1 MARHLAVV
9 PERSTSSSRC
19 HHELKPARVG
29 GASSGIVVRAAGVVE
44 LLKDYP
50 VRCLGVINKTLLPS
64 IHSTHGQMPLSV
76 VDNNTTVGQVPVCLA
91 ALFTLGELSPVN
103 AAMYTSD
110 SGLRQVRCRP
120 SPQNV
125 WRLSIGLISSGS
137 IPNQVIVLS
146 RHGVRG
152 PYGLGTESPS
162 EDLLKQYVLNPNF
175 DLPLSANAW
184 GTSETEDPAEIVSPK
199 LTKHGF
205 HVVKQMGAQYFRDH
219 LYEEFL
225 NAACEETFAYADN
238 NQRDNLTAVAFLSGL
253 YPLCKELVPI
263 TKETQLLFEQ
273 GQDPTADCPVCSKAV
288 YEGIT
293 GSNDTSFVLQE
304 IREEV
309 AEVNDLLQCC
319 AASVCSIDDEPA
331 NSDLIESSATCDL
344 FGIPTQWNG
353 AFYLPWKDTLSN
365 ADYFSEWLL
374 LQSLNNMSLPSQ
386 LSFEKILSL
395 AKIHETH
402 MDLITNE
409 VNSANFGATL
419 LAHLTAS
426 FEQNIMQKPLPVAK
440 GEGPHLLQGP
450 ENRLLY
456 YAAHD
461 INLLYVRNLLRLQW
475 YTKGWRPH
483 QPVPG
488 GMLVFELHA
497 TPTKGNKQTSP
508 TTSEYRNL
516 KSAGR
521 VSWDVEEA
529 VDNEDTNRFYV
540 KLYFVAASPEQIRN
554 GDELSPENRP
564 DRVQVTIPSCSE
576 EIDVG
581 DGATDVRCPFST
593 FKKLIGKTLKHV
605 HHQNGPSGDVEVS
618 KVDTGKPSPKA
629 AAAFEVSLWT
639 VFGVLISASLC
650 F

>member
-1 MARHLAVV
+1 M
-9 PERSTSSSRC
+9 
-19 HHELKPARVG
+19 ELG
-29 GASSGIVVRAAGVVE
+29 RAA
-44 LLKDYP
+44 
-50 VRCLGVINKTLLPS
+50 TLLALG
-64 IHSTHGQMPLSV
+64 TLS
-76 VDNNTTVGQVPVCLA
+76 L
-91 ALFTLGELSPVN
+91 VN
-103 AAMYTSD
+103 AAMYAPD
-110 SGLRQVRCRP
+110 SGLR
-120 SPQNV
+120 
-125 WRLSIGLISSGS
+125 
-137 IPNQVIVLS
+137 QVIVLS

-162 EDLLKQYVLNPNF
+162 EDLLKQYVLNPNLN
-175 DLPLSANAW
+175 LPLSANAW

-205 HVVKQMGAQYFRDH
+205 HVVKQMGAYFRDH

-238 NQRDNLTAVAFLSGL
+238 NQRDNLTALAFLSGL
-253 YPLCKELVPI
+253 YPLCTELVPI
-263 TKETQLLFEQ
+263 TKETQSLFEQ
-273 GQDPTADCPVCSKAV
+273 GQDPTANCPVCSRAV

-293 GSNDTSFVLQE
+293 GSNDTRFVLQE
-304 IREEV
+304 IQEEV
-309 AEVNDLLQCC
+309 AEVNELLQCC
-319 AASVCSIDDEPA
+319 AASVCSTDEEPEK
-331 NSDLIESSATCDL
+331 SDSTESATCDL

-395 AKIHETH
+395 ARIHETH

-475 YTKGWRPH
+475 HTKGWHPH

-497 TPTKGNKQTSP
+497 TPTKSNKQTSP
-508 TTSEYRNL
+508 TTSEFRNL
-516 KSAGR
+516 KSTGR
-521 VSWDVEEA
+521 VSWDVEVA
-529 VDNEDTNRFYV
+529 VDTEDASRFYV

-554 GDELSPENRP
+554 GDELSSENPP
-564 DRVQVTIPSCSE
+564 DRVQVIIPSCSE
-576 EIDVG
+576 EIDIG

-605 HHQNGPSGDVEVS
+605 CVADTLRPFVDSLIHEKITNHSTLTTAI
-618 KVDTGKPSPKA
+618 KVDQVRSIGIGSADTGKSLPKTTA
-629 AAAFEVSLWT
+629 VFEALLWT
-639 VFGVLISASLC
+639 VFGVLILC
-650 F
+650 FMVLLVRHIFNRHPERQKYGSIPMQINNR

>member
-1 MARHLAVV
+1 MGKSCRVTMVGRVAVLVALVALA
-9 PERSTSSSRC
+9 
-19 HHELKPARVG
+19 PA
-29 GASSGIVVRAAGVVE
+29 
-44 LLKDYP
+44 D
-50 VRCLGVINKTLLPS
+50 
-64 IHSTHGQMPLSV
+64 
-76 VDNNTTVGQVPVCLA
+76 A
-91 ALFTLGELSPVN
+91 ALGTPE
-103 AAMYTSD
+103 
-110 SGLRQVRCRP
+110 SGLR
-120 SPQNV
+120 
-125 WRLSIGLISSGS
+125 
-137 IPNQVIVLS
+137 QVIVLS

-162 EDLLKQYVLNPNF
+162 EELLQQYVRNPNL

-184 GTSETEDPAEIVSPK
+184 GTSETEDPTEIVSPK

-205 HVVKQMGAQYFRDH
+205 HVVERMGEYFRDH

-225 NAACEETFAYADN
+225 NATCEETFAYADD
-238 NQRDNLTAVAFLSGL
+238 NQRDNLTAIAFLSGL
-253 YPLCKELVPI
+253 YPSCKDLVPI

-273 GQDPTADCPVCSKAV
+273 GQDPTANCPVCSKAV

-293 GSNDTSFVLQE
+293 GSTDTRFVLQE

-319 AASVCSIDDEPA
+319 AASVCNIDEMPGDVDA
-331 NSDLIESSATCDL
+331 SESSEKCDL

-365 ADYFSEWLL
+365 TDYFSEWLL

-386 LSFEKILSL
+386 LTFDKVLSL

-409 VNSANFGATL
+409 VNSASFGATL

-426 FEQNIMQKPLPVAK
+426 FEQNILQKPLPVAK

-450 ENRLLY
+450 DNRLLY

-475 YTKGWRPH
+475 YTKGWHPH

-497 TPTKGNKQTSP
+497 TPSPEVDGQTGAG
-508 TTSEYRNL
+508 TSKSRHL
-516 KSAGR
+516 KSAGMGNTH
-521 VSWDVEEA
+521 VSWRVDEA
-529 VDNEDTNRFYV
+529 DGAATDDENRFYV
-540 KLYFVAASPEQIRN
+540 KLYFVAASPDQIRG
-554 GDELSPENRP
+554 GDQLSPENPP
-564 DRVQVTIPSCSE
+564 DRVQVVIPSCSE
-576 EIDVG
+576 EVDIG

-605 HHQNGPSGDVEVS
+605 CVADTLRPF
-618 KVDTGKPSPKA
+618 VDGLSRQETFSENSTLTATIAMDLARGADISTADSFQQPRTA
-629 AAAFEVSLWT
+629 ATLPWT
-639 VFGVLISASLC
+639 LFGCMILC
-650 F
+650 FVVLLIRHAIKRRMEQQKYGSIPMQTNNH

>member
-1 MARHLAVV
+1 MTLGRVAPLLA
-9 PERSTSSSRC
+9 
-19 HHELKPARVG
+19 
-29 GASSGIVVRAAGVVE
+29 
-44 LLKDYP
+44 
-50 VRCLGVINKTLLPS
+50 LGV
-64 IHSTHGQMPLSV
+64 
-76 VDNNTTVGQVPVCLA
+76 
-91 ALFTLGELSPVN
+91 LSPVN
-103 AAMYTSD
+103 AALYTPA
-110 SGLRQVRCRP
+110 SGLR
-120 SPQNV
+120 
-125 WRLSIGLISSGS
+125 
-137 IPNQVIVLS
+137 QVIVLS

-162 EDLLKQYVLNPNF
+162 EDLLKKYVLNPNL
-175 DLPLSANAW
+175 DLPLSAKAW
-184 GTSETEDPAEIVSPK
+184 GTSESEDPAEIVSPK

-205 HVVKQMGAQYFRDH
+205 HVVKQMGTYFRDH

-225 NAACEETFAYADN
+225 HAACEETFAYADD

-263 TKETQLLFEQ
+263 TKETQSLFEQ
-273 GQDPTADCPVCSKAV
+273 GQDPTASCPVCSRAV

-293 GSNDTSFVLQE
+293 GSNDTQFVLQE
-304 IREEV
+304 VREEV
-309 AEVNDLLQCC
+309 AEVNELLQCC
-319 AASVCSIDDEPA
+319 AEPVCNIDEEPGTS
-331 NSDLIESSATCDL
+331 NLTEDSTTCDL

-365 ADYFSEWLL
+365 ANYFSEWLL

-386 LSFEKILSL
+386 LSFKKILSL
-395 AKIHETH
+395 ARIHETH

-426 FEQNIMQKPLPVAK
+426 FEQNVMQKPLPVAK

-450 ENRLLY
+450 DNRLLY

-475 YTKGWRPH
+475 HTKGWHPH

-497 TPTKGNKQTSP
+497 TPLQNSEEQPLRTSQ
-508 TTSEYRNL
+508 SRSL
-516 KSAGR
+516 KDSGR
-521 VSWDVEEA
+521 VSWEADEA
-529 VDNEDTNRFYV
+529 VGTDDASRFYV

-554 GDELSPENRP
+554 GDELSPENP
-564 DRVQVTIPSCSE
+564 PNRVQVIIPSCSE
-576 EIDVG
+576 EVDVG
-581 DGATDVRCPFST
+581 DGVTDVRCPFSA

-605 HHQNGPSGDVEVS
+605 CVADTLRPFVDSLTTNSSTSTSTVTMDQTGDDEVS
-618 KVDTGKPSPKA
+618 NVDTSSPSPKTA
-629 AAAFEVSLWT
+629 AALEAST
-639 VFGVLISASLC
+639 MFGA
-650 F
+650 